1 MSAPDL
7 TAGPRGASIAETF
20 LRSFQKLAAVQ
31 PGERVLD
38 IWPGAGEALLE
49 AARRSGDTGEV
60 LAVSDSE
67 DVLALAAARAREAGR
82 TNLRT
87 AAGDPANLQSPDAYW
102 DVVLC
107 HFGVAELPDLEAAL
121 KEARRVLRPVGR
133 IAVSTLG
140 ERGRCPMVTLFADAL
155 APHVPA
161 VESELRRL
169 FRYGEPGKLAALLAD
184 LGYEDASPERLTE
197 WVPFADVDDY
207 WQTMVATSPLGRLA
221 RALSPE
227 AVAAAKAD
235 LTRKSRFYRRG
246 DGLEM
251 KIEAIVLG
259 VVK

>member
-1 MSAPDL
+1 MSVPD
-7 TAGPRGASIAETF
+7 TSAGPRGASIAETF

-60 LAVSDSE
+60 LAVCPSE
-67 DVLALAAARAREAGR
+67 DVLTPVAERARDAGR
-82 TNLRT
+82 TNVRMMV
-87 AAGDPANLQSPDAYW
+87 GDPAHVESPDSYW

-107 HFGVAELPDLEAAL
+107 HFGVAQLPDLEAAL
-121 KEARRVLRPVGR
+121 KEAQRVLRPVGR

-140 ERGRCPMVTLFADAL
+140 ERARCPMVTLFVDAL

-161 VESELRRL
+161 IEAEAKRL
-169 FRYGEPGKLAALLAD
+169 FRYGEPGKLAYLLAD

-197 WVPFADVDDY
+197 WVPFAGVEEY
-207 WQTMVATSPLGRLA
+207 WQTMVDTSPLGHFA
-221 RALSPE
+221 RSLTPE
-227 AVAAAKAD
+227 AVEAARSE
-235 LTRKSRFYRRG
+235 LTRKSKFYRRG

-251 KIEAIVLG
+251 KIEAVVLG